1 MRKLQLTRS
10 WYCRRRLSNFTTRLI
25 DKAVK
30 MIDKDAEIACE
41 YVVPPAVGYDR
52 SHGHLVNLYNAFIV
66 IYNK

>member
-1 MRKLQLTRS
+1 
-10 WYCRRRLSNFTTRLI
+10 
-25 DKAVK
+25 